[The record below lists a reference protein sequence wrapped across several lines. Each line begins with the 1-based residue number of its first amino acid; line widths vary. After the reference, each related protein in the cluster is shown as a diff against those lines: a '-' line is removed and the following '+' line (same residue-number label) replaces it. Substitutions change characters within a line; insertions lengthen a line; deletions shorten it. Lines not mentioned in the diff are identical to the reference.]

1 MLITIEKRI
10 MPTSD
15 IIKRLGVDER
25 GKVQR
30 FATEQIRV
38 RMKPY
43 LPWRTGATA
52 TDLTYSDSPTSI
64 IVAAPYARY
73 LYHGFKM
80 KDPMGG
86 GPFPLKDSD
95 GTPNGDFRYRKG
107 AHPIPTG
114 EKLSYTHTINPMAG
128 PRWDRT
134 MAQREGAK
142 IAQAIEA
149 YAKEVSR

>member
-43 LPWRTGATA
+43 MPWRTGFTA
-52 TDLTYSDSPTSI
+52 TDLTYSDSPTTVL
-64 IVAAPYARY
+64 VAAPYARY
-73 LYHGFKM
+73 LY
-80 KDPMGG
+80 
-86 GPFPLKDSD
+86 
-95 GTPNGDFRYRKG
+95 NGVSRKG
-107 AHPIPTG
+107 NP
-114 EKLSYTHTINPMAG
+114 LNYTHTVNPMAG

>member
-15 IIKRLGVDER
+15 VIKRLGVDER

-43 LPWRTGATA
+43 MPWRTGFTA
-52 TDLTYSDSPTSI
+52 TDLTYSDSPTTVL
-64 IVAAPYARY
+64 VAAPYARY
-73 LYHGFKM
+73 LY
-80 KDPMGG
+80 
-86 GPFPLKDSD
+86 
-95 GTPNGDFRYRKG
+95 NGVSRKG
-107 AHPIPTG
+107 NP
-114 EKLSYTHTINPMAG
+114 LNYTHTVNPMAG

>member
-43 LPWRTGATA
+43 LPWRTGFTA
-52 TDLTYSDSPTSI
+52 TDLTYSDSPTTVL
-64 IVAAPYARY
+64 VAAPYARY
-73 LYHGFKM
+73 LY
-80 KDPMGG
+80 
-86 GPFPLKDSD
+86 
-95 GTPNGDFRYRKG
+95 NGVSRKG
-107 AHPIPTG
+107 NP
-114 EKLSYTHTINPMAG
+114 LNYTHTVNPLAG

>member
-43 LPWRTGATA
+43 MPWRTGFTA
-52 TDLTYSDSPTSI
+52 TDITYSDSPTTVL
-64 IVAAPYARY
+64 VAAPYARY
-73 LYHGFKM
+73 LY
-80 KDPMGG
+80 
-86 GPFPLKDSD
+86 
-95 GTPNGDFRYRKG
+95 NGVSRKG
-107 AHPIPTG
+107 NP
-114 EKLSYTHTINPMAG
+114 LNYTHTVNPMAG

>member
-15 IIKRLGVDER
+15 IIKRLGGDER

-43 LPWRTGATA
+43 MPWRTGFTA
-52 TDLTYSDSPTSI
+52 TDLTYSDSPTTVL
-64 IVAAPYARY
+64 VAAPYARY
-73 LYHGFKM
+73 LYNGVSRS
-80 KDPMGG
+80 GN
-86 GPFPLKDSD
+86 PL
-95 GTPNGDFRYRKG
+95 N
-107 AHPIPTG
+107 
-114 EKLSYTHTINPMAG
+114 YTHTVNPMAG

>member
-15 IIKRLGVDER
+15 TIKRLGADER

-43 LPWRTGATA
+43 MPWRTGFTA
-52 TDLTYSDSPTSI
+52 TDLTYSDSPTTVL
-64 IVAAPYARY
+64 VAAPYARY
-73 LYHGFKM
+73 LYNGVSRS
-80 KDPMGG
+80 GN
-86 GPFPLKDSD
+86 PL
-95 GTPNGDFRYRKG
+95 N
-107 AHPIPTG
+107 
-114 EKLSYTHTINPMAG
+114 YTHTVNPMAG